1 MDNRHDGLKFS
12 LYSSFLKGNAKVPQM
27 PETSLRLRKLLASEH
42 ASLEQVT
49 RLLHSNPPLAAYLL
63 QFAETPMLRNLR
75 QGVNL
80 QEVISRLGMQRL
92 NNLVLSFAIQ
102 HLFTSQDPALQK
114 VFRARWNAALHCAAH
129 SACLAQLLTSL
140 PLEDALLAGLVQDIG
155 SLPLLDE
162 LERWPDVSRAED
174 DLQRLCDQLSADV
187 GVIVLTSWKLPPQ
200 LIDCARNRSE
210 WCRAHKGTA
219 DLVDVVQVARQL
231 AARELD
237 DEQLVQLPAWQ
248 RLLGE
253 RLDSLPPE
261 AVRTELASEVGFWF
275 KLLGGKGHA

>member
-80 QEVISRLGMQRL
+80 QEVIARLGMQRL

-114 VFRARWNAALHCAAH
+114 VFRTRWNAALLCAAH
-129 SACLAQLLTSL
+129 SACLAQLLTRL

-162 LERWPDVSRAED
+162 LERWPEVPARRASCSVSA
-174 DLQRLCDQLSADV
+174 
-187 GVIVLTSWKLPPQ
+187 TSSPPT
-200 LIDCARNRSE
+200 S
-210 WCRAHKGTA
+210 G
-219 DLVDVVQVARQL
+219 
-231 AARELD
+231 
-237 DEQLVQLPAWQ
+237 
-248 RLLGE
+248 
-253 RLDSLPPE
+253 
-261 AVRTELASEVGFWF
+261 
-275 KLLGGKGHA
+275 

>member
-75 QGVNL
+75 QGVSL

-102 HLFTSQDPALQK
+102 HLFTSQDPSLQK
-114 VFRARWNAALHCAAH
+114 IFRARWNAALLCAAN
-129 SACLAQLLTSL
+129 SACLAQLLTRM
-140 PLEDALLAGLVQDIG
+140 PLEDAMLAGLVQDIG

-162 LERWPDVSRAED
+162 LERWPEVSREED
-174 DLQRLCDQLSADV
+174 ELQRLCDQLSADV
-187 GVIVLTSWKLPPQ
+187 GVIVLTSWKLPPL
-200 LIDCARNRSE
+200 LIDCARHRSD
-210 WCRAHKGTA
+210 WCRPHKGSA
-219 DLVDVVQVARQL
+219 DLVDVVQIARQL
-231 AARELD
+231 TAHELD

-253 RLDSLPPE
+253 RIDSLPPE
-261 AVRTELASEVGFWF
+261 ALRAELASEVGFWF
-275 KLLGGKGHA
+275 KFLGGKGNA

>member
-1 MDNRHDGLKFS
+1 MRRAKAAQWSGTLKNALYSCQSRRTRRSHPMDNRHDGLKFS

-80 QEVISRLGMQRL
+80 QEVIARLGMQRL

-114 VFRARWNAALHCAAH
+114 VFR
-129 SACLAQLLTSL
+129 T
-140 PLEDALLAGLVQDIG
+140 
-155 SLPLLDE
+155 
-162 LERWPDVSRAED
+162 
-174 DLQRLCDQLSADV
+174 
-187 GVIVLTSWKLPPQ
+187 
-200 LIDCARNRSE
+200 
-210 WCRAHKGTA
+210 
-219 DLVDVVQVARQL
+219 
-231 AARELD
+231 
-237 DEQLVQLPAWQ
+237 
-248 RLLGE
+248 
-253 RLDSLPPE
+253 
-261 AVRTELASEVGFWF
+261 
-275 KLLGGKGHA
+275 